1 MKTNNPT
8 TLVKK
13 ENMKRI
19 RSLSVA
25 TLFLTLT
32 LASVSGADT
41 DARRQSTKPWVF
53 GPLKDE
59 KQLAALPDSSMIAMA
74 CSKCQSVVVMEK
86 RQLTT
91 KPGHGQETVAVS
103 VHQCP
108 GCGGKMER
116 KDGTKQVTWVH
127 TCSQC
132 GDQSAFCCATSPGE
146 VTPGMQLK

>member
-1 MKTNNPT
+1 
-8 TLVKK
+8 
-13 ENMKRI
+13 MKRI
-19 RSLSVA
+19 LSLSVA
-25 TLFLTLT
+25 SLFLTLT
-32 LASVSGADT
+32 FASVSGANT
-41 DARRQSTKPWVF
+41 EARRQSTKPWVF

-74 CSKCQSVVVMEK
+74 CAKCQSVVVMEK

-91 KPGHGQETVAVS
+91 KPGHGQEIVAVS

-116 KDGTKQVTWVH
+116 KLGTKEVTWIH

-132 GDQSAFCCATSPGE
+132 GDESVFCCAT
-146 VTPGMQLK
+146 TPGKRTTGM